1 MAIDRKT
8 LILEAAAQSFAQFGY
23 KATTMDLVSKIANVG
38 KGTIYT
44 FFKTK
49 EELFEEILGKAF
61 AELQSIMSEGTKQD
75 AAFVDNLF
83 NVLDSILD
91 FRSDHELAVKLSQ
104 EVRDIGTVQALEG
117 IRRMEHFALDFLKQQ
132 LERAIDNGEVKP
144 CNSEI
149 AAFMIFRLYIGLTS
163 DWNKL
168 SAPLSKDEIKQNM
181 LSFITSGIVA
191 DSVK

>member
-61 AELQSIMSEGTKQD
+61 AELQSIMNEGTEQD

-83 NVLDSILD
+83 HVLDSILD

-117 IRRMEHFALDFLKQQ
+117 IRRMEQFALDFLKQQ

-144 CNSEI
+144 CNPEI

-181 LSFITSGIVA
+181 LSFITYGIVA
-191 DSVK
+191 DPVK

>member
-8 LILEAAAQSFAQFGY
+8 LILEAATQSFAQFGY

-61 AELQSIMSEGTKQD
+61 AELQSIMWEGTKQD

-117 IRRMEHFALDFLKQQ
+117 IRRMEQFALDFLGQQ

-144 CNSEI
+144 CNPAI
-149 AAFMIFRLYIGLTS
+149 AAFMILRLYIGLTS
-163 DWNKL
+163 EWNKL
-168 SAPLSKDEIKQNM
+168 SDPLSKDEIKQNM
-181 LSFITSGIVA
+181 LSFIAYGIVA
-191 DSVK
+191 DPVK